1 MRQWAHPLWYYAVC
15 VWWSDIIWVRL
26 GLDWYWWS
34 VHHSIALA
42 KNTSPT
48 CIHIRINPHSLLSF
62 DLLSL
67 FQITKKEGVCC
78 YISFIKASF
87 PDCASLCAKSCSKR
101 LQFQILQHPLKTL
114 TIWCHE
120 AWDKLWQSLLLVI
133 LKLVSYPLLALSSLD
148 EFYEK
153 KYVLKFER

>member
-1 MRQWAHPLWYYAVC
+1 MRQWAHPLWYYAAC

-67 FQITKKEGVCC
+67 FLSQQIRRELFLIHCWILICSLFSNYQDRVCVLLHQFHK
-78 YISFIKASF
+78 SKF
-87 PDCASLCAKSCSKR
+87 PR
-101 LQFQILQHPLKTL
+101 LRKPLRQ
-114 TIWCHE
+114 
-120 AWDKLWQSLLLVI
+120 KLLEKI
-133 LKLVSYPLLALSSLD
+133 AVSNFATSIENFNNLMSWS
-148 EFYEK
+148 
-153 KYVLKFER
+153 VG